1 MLGATIKNPCLSS
14 SNLFHNIS
22 NHHLEFIP
30 CYKTN
35 YIKNQYKMAM
45 TNIFKRRQR
54 RILNTSVNDA
64 FSTQRSNRDNSEVP
78 SSIQLS
84 QSEDESSAKLNS
96 DEDTPTTSSTSK
108 SNSDEDKPPTPLKK
122 KGITDR
128 FARDC
133 RQGFKEL
140 GGKVGKNLKEG
151 MLVAGDKV
159 GKNIKEG
166 VKEAGEKAGD
176 RVKEGLI
183 TVSDKFFALILIINF
198 TWLGFFI
205 WLNH

>member
-1 MLGATIKNPCLSS
+1 MA
-14 SNLFHNIS
+14 
-22 NHHLEFIP
+22 IP
-30 CYKTN
+30 
-35 YIKNQYKMAM
+35 
-45 TNIFKRRQR
+45 NIFKRRQR
-54 RILNTSVNDA
+54 RQILNTSVNDA

-84 QSEDESSAKLNS
+84 QSEDESSARLNSS
-96 DEDTPTTSSTSK
+96 DEDAPTTSSTSK

-128 FARDC
+128 FARDF

-140 GGKVGKNLKEG
+140 GKELGDKGGKNIKEG

-176 RVKEGLI
+176 RVKDI
-183 TVSDKFFALILIINF
+183 SDNFFALILIINF

>member
-1 MLGATIKNPCLSS
+1 MA
-14 SNLFHNIS
+14 
-22 NHHLEFIP
+22 IP
-30 CYKTN
+30 
-35 YIKNQYKMAM
+35 
-45 TNIFKRRQR
+45 NIFKRRQR
-54 RILNTSVNDA
+54 RQILNTSVND
-64 FSTQRSNRDNSEVP
+64 FLTERGNKDNSEIP

-96 DEDTPTTSSTSK
+96 DEDKPPTSSTK
-108 SNSDEDKPPTPLKK
+108 SNSDDDNPLTPLKK
-122 KGITDR
+122 KGPSDR

-159 GKNIKEG
+159 GKNLKEG
-166 VKEAGEKAGD
+166 AKEAGEKAGD